1 MSSDHARSVAK
12 TIGVCRVVREQA
24 QDDSV
29 RDALTDALDVLWEHF
44 SQLDADAPVEEP
56 DELDPATIRQR
67 VVTIDA
73 VQERVG
79 PGEASTLAVA
89 RETLDDRQAAMQEAE
104 TA

>member
-1 MSSDHARSVAK
+1 MSSDHASHVAK

-24 QDDSV
+24 QDDAL
-29 RDALTDALDVLWEHF
+29 RDALTNALDVLWEHL
-44 SQLDADAPVEEP
+44 SQLDADAAVEEP
-56 DELDPATIRQR
+56 DELDAATIRQR

-89 RETLDDRQAAMQEAE
+89 RQTLDDRQAAMQGAE
-104 TA
+104 SA